1 MNLKIYKKGQ
11 GSYTRLTT
19 AGVVLLLSAWGCW
32 KLYLNL
38 KAMDIVNANV
48 KMWVQSITPLA
59 VFGVIAVIVFWL
71 VNKVLIAD
79 FMISAEGEVKKVN
92 WSSRQELM
100 VSTYIVVIVVILTAF
115 FLGMTDIIFQILFRA
130 IGLLPSV
137 TA

>member
-19 AGVVLLLSAWGCW
+19 AAVVLVLSAWGCW

-38 KAMDIVNANV
+38 YAMDIVNANV
-48 KMWVQSITPLA
+48 KMWVQSVVPLA
-59 VFGVIAVIVFWL
+59 VFGIVAFIVYWL
-71 VNKVLIAD
+71 VNKVMIAD

-92 WSSRQELM
+92 WSSRQELI
-100 VSTYIVVIVVILTAF
+100 VSTYIVVIVVIFTAF
-115 FLGMTDIIFQILFRA
+115 FLGMVDIIFQMLFRA